1 MKLEELFDRRHF
13 VLLDG
18 GMGTQLQQRG
28 LAPGALPELAAF
40 TMPETLTA
48 IHRDYARAGAD
59 ILLANTFGANEGKL
73 ADTGYTV
80 AETVAASIACANTS
94 CGTSSSLNLRTE
106 RRASITC

>member
-40 TMPETLTA
+40 TMPETLTRHPEDTLVENSA
-48 IHRDYARAGAD
+48 Q
-59 ILLANTFGANEGKL
+59 LL
-73 ADTGYTV
+73 
-80 AETVAASIACANTS
+80 I
-94 CGTSSSLNLRTE
+94 
-106 RRASITC
+106 RRPRRH